1 MRRVQSLLPRVLHDQ
16 HAFRPKKKREQG
28 SEHWLRPSC
37 VTAPRIHRDRAEGNQ
52 LLERERPPRRHA
64 QMTGTCPGPLIVE
77 SIACTRVPS
86 GRRATYGRASSNL
99 QFDILP
105 DGDFRH
111 DCRRFVRAAPL
122 PAVVVRFVIA
132 LRTTCSRG
140 SAPPVDQ
147 RGHVFTWAVMDPQD
161 RHRDRP
167 RRQSSTSRATTSL
180 PKPSDG
186 RYSRPPTDQTSS
198 E

>member
-1 MRRVQSLLPRVLHDQ
+1 MITWQGTPR
-16 HAFRPKKKREQG
+16 P
-28 SEHWLRPSC
+28 
-37 VTAPRIHRDRAEGNQ
+37 
-52 LLERERPPRRHA
+52 
-64 QMTGTCPGPLIVE
+64 
-77 SIACTRVPS
+77 
-86 GRRATYGRASSNL
+86 NL

-111 DCRRFVRAAPL
+111 DCRRFALRAAPL
-122 PAVVVRFVIA
+122 PAVVVRFVRA

-140 SAPPVDQ
+140 SGPPVDQ
-147 RGHVFTWAVMDPQD
+147 RGQVFTWAVMDPQD

-186 RYSRPPTDQTSS
+186 RYPDRRRTRLHPSDRQLGHLKDQLKPIRHRIPRRIGAGSGSADPLEQLCLGTGCACKFARTARHGRGGGVPPRREPADRFAVPTLASPT
-198 E
+198 EVR